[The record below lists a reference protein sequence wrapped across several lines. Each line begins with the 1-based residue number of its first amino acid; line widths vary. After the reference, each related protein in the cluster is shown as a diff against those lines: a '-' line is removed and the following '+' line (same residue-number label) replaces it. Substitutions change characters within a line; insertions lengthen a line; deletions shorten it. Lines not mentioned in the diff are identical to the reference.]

1 MENLNYKF
9 QEKKDE
15 SFKELLKAQVN
26 IFCKRIAI
34 HEQFGNLSDGDKK
47 LLNVFGYECI
57 MNIVWYKRHIWKEQF
72 WRVIYFSISLLLLL
86 GIPILIWYITFEYA
100 PKIDNLKSGETII
113 GVVTILLTS
122 ILAIHKFVTAW
133 LEKRKF
139 LSQFYSAFTE
149 LKNILFRLENDWKN
163 GIAYDISSNKL
174 SEDFKNALNQAI
186 TDSRKI
192 VTEETKQYFETLSY
206 PNIDIYSLL
215 SNSSTSAISL
225 INSFKSKKWNL
236 EKLKEEVETSQID
249 KIKEEQKIKELEIK
263 INIKKEKVAALRIQY
278 DSKSK
283 YFIEKSKIENKTELD
298 KQEIKQLDTDIK
310 LILPKISSLEIEIIE
325 IESELAIKK
334 MNKNAT

>member
-236 EKLKEEVETSQID
+236 AKLS
-249 KIKEEQKIKELEIK
+249 
-263 INIKKEKVAALRIQY
+263 
-278 DSKSK
+278 
-283 YFIEKSKIENKTELD
+283 
-298 KQEIKQLDTDIK
+298 
-310 LILPKISSLEIEIIE
+310 
-325 IESELAIKK
+325 
-334 MNKNAT
+334 